1 MTWRLFLDKKRAQD
15 FYDHLPEKSRAIVR
29 DHLLRLTTNPYPGSG
44 ADKEE
49 LTIRGDNQYFR
60 LHIGRSLTAM
70 YTIDEDKAEVRVLSI
85 MTIEQA
91 HKKYG
96 RLGSRR

>member
-1 MTWRLFLDKKRAQD
+1 VTWRLFLDKKRAQN

-29 DHLLRLTTNPYPGSG
+29 DHLLRLAEDPCPRSG
-44 ADKEE
+44 ADKEQ
-49 LTIRGDNQYFR
+49 LTIRGDNRYFC
-60 LHIGRSLTAM
+60 LHIDRSLTAFH
-70 YTIDEDKAEVRVLSI
+70 TIHEEERTVYILEI
-85 MTIEQA
+85 LTIEQA

>member
-29 DHLLRLTTNPYPGSG
+29 DHLLRLADDPYPGSG
-44 ADKEE
+44 ADKEQ
-49 LTIRGDNQYFR
+49 LTIRGDNRYYR
-60 LHIGRSLTAM
+60 LHIGRSLTAF
-70 YTIDEDKAEVRVLSI
+70 YTIHEEERNVQILEI
-85 MTIEQA
+85 QTIEQA